1 MTLVKFKN
9 SSPMGTYSGLSRG
22 FDFPSFFNNA
32 LERFWADE
40 SESLNWLP
48 SANIKER
55 AQDFKID
62 LAVPGMDK
70 KDFQIEVENK
80 VLTVSG
86 ERKEEVSEENEKLT
100 RREFHYGSFKRSF
113 SLPETADSEN
123 INANYNNGV
132 LTLVI
137 GKKSEAIAKAKK
149 QITVE

>member
-9 SSPMGTYSGLSRG
+9 SGPLGQYAGLSRG
-22 FDFPSFFNNA
+22 MDFPSFFNNA
-32 LERFWADE
+32 LERFWSEDADNL
-40 SESLNWLP
+40 SWLP

-55 AQDFKID
+55 AQDYKID

-86 ERKEEVSEENEKLT
+86 ERKEEVQEENEKMT

-113 SLPETADSEN
+113 SLPDSADNEN
-123 INANYNNGV
+123 ISANYKDGV
-132 LTLVI
+132 LTLLVA
-137 GKKSEAIAKAKK
+137 KKGEALNKAKK